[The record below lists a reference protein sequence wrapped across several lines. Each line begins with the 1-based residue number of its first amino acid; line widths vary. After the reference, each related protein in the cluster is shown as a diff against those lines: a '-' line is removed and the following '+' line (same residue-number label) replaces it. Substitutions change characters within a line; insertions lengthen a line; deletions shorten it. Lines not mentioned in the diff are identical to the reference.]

1 MAPLVYIS
9 RVQLPKRTIWG
20 VRAVFLLGLI
30 TTTISALKLYEMKSL
45 RNSPDPTY
53 TSVNLSVF
61 AIAEVF
67 VGAFTASLPP
77 LRKTFENL
85 LHKILPASLTRA
97 SKATENSY
105 ALKGVGSQMS
115 TRPAKQKHE
124 CDDDSE
130 RSMFPEDQ
138 VSVGKGS
145 DHAIIKTTQVSVT
158 ADSISV
164 VSKNQQD
171 DWV

>member
-1 MAPLVYIS
+1 
-9 RVQLPKRTIWG
+9 
-20 VRAVFLLGLI
+20 
-30 TTTISALKLYEMKSL
+30 MKSL
-45 RNSPDPTY
+45 KNSPDPTY

-85 LHKILPASLTRA
+85 LHKILPASLTGV
-97 SKATENSY
+97 SKTTENRY
-105 ALKGVGSQMS
+105 ALKGVGSQLS
-115 TRPAKQKHE
+115 TKPAKPKHE

-130 RSMFPEDQ
+130 RSIFPADQ
-138 VSVGKGS
+138 ISIGKGS
-145 DHAIIKTTQVSVT
+145 DHAITKTTQVSVT
-158 ADSISV
+158 ADSFSV